1 MSEMQTTEYTPMQT
15 LIRLAAAGARGETVN
30 DLCVDWKEVFPFVA
44 EQHVQSLVACALLH
58 SPELECPEELRE
70 YLLNAMRSE
79 SSGNLIRR
87 QRIMHLLTEMHAAD
101 IDAKVLKGYAVAG
114 CYVHPE
120 CRGSVDTDLLIDIS
134 KEKQAVCFL
143 QEHDFRVDPRAAT
156 SQHAVCQHKK
166 YGMLE
171 LHVALYAELIQEIW
185 FQGIDV
191 SELTKEPSISV
202 SELDGSFT
210 TLGHTD
216 QLIFLTLHMIKH
228 FILEGLTL
236 RMMLDIA
243 LYFSCNRDRIDH
255 VRFWDTVERMHYA
268 KLVNG
273 ILWIMISYGDFE
285 VADFPGLNKAVP
297 EHLQMILNDLKT
309 GGYMGNKEQAERFE
323 SGMEYNHQLMRK
335 QKSALQYTLY
345 MVEWK
350 IKSGLAYMF
359 PTAKTLQKLYP
370 ITQKYPVLMP
380 ALWVWQACSFPFKKI
395 LSGALKR
402 DVRSDDSNMTAIT
415 KKRLEIFRA
424 LDMI

>member
-1 MSEMQTTEYTPMQT
+1 MSDMRITEYTPMQT
-15 LIRLAAAGARGETVN
+15 LVRLVAVGAKGGKINE
-30 DLCVDWKEVFPFVA
+30 LEVDWKEVLPLAA

-70 YLLNAMRSE
+70 YLLNAMRPE

-87 QRIMHLLTEMHAAD
+87 QRIIHLLTEMQAAG

-114 CYVHPE
+114 CYAHPE
-120 CRGSVDTDLLIDIS
+120 CRGSVDTDLLIDI
-134 KEKQAVCFL
+134 KQEKLAVRFL
-143 QEHDFRVDPRAAT
+143 EERGFRVDPRAAT

-171 LHVALYAELIQEIW
+171 LHVALYAELIQEVW
-185 FQGIDV
+185 FKGIKVTD
-191 SELTKEPSISV
+191 LTQESMICV
-202 SELDGSFT
+202 FEEDGCFT

-243 LYFSCNRDRIDH
+243 LYFSSNRERIDH
-255 VRFWDTVERMHYA
+255 ARFWDTVERMHYA
-268 KLVNG
+268 KLVSG
-273 ILWIMISYGDFE
+273 ILWAMISYGDFE
-285 VADFPGLNKAVP
+285 VADFPGLKEAVP
-297 EHLQMILNDLKT
+297 EHVQMILNDLQT
-309 GGYMGNKEQAERFE
+309 GGYMGNKEQAERLE
-323 SGMEYNHQLMRK
+323 SGMEYNYQLMRK
-335 QKSALQYTLY
+335 QKSALRYTLY
-345 MVEWK
+345 MVGWK

-359 PTAKTLQKLYP
+359 PTAKTLQILYP
-370 ITQKYPVLMP
+370 ITEKYPTLMP

-402 DVRSDDSNMTAIT
+402 DVRSDDSNMTAIM